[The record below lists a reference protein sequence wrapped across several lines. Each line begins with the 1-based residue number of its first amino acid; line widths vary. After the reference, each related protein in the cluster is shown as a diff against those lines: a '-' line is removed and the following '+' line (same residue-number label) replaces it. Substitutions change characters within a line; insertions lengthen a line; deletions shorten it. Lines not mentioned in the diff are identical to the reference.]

1 MAELPG
7 VESQAVLNRL
17 RWRCRRGMR
26 ELDQLLR
33 GWLDA
38 NCAGADAGRLAGFDS
53 LLDCEDSDLWAWF
66 SGSDRPLDAG
76 LARLVDE
83 IRAAHRA

>member
-1 MAELPG
+1 
-7 VESQAVLNRL
+7 VESDATLNRL

-33 GWLDA
+33 DWLDA
-38 NCAGADAGRLAGFDS
+38 NGASAGAAGLAGFEA
-53 LLDCEDSDLWAWF
+53 LLACEDSDLWTWF
-66 SGSDRPLDAG
+66 CGRARPPDARM
-76 LARLVDE
+76 ARLVDE

>member
-1 MAELPG
+1 MPGTPG
-7 VESQAVLNRL
+7 VESEVALNRL

-38 NCAGADAGRLAGFDS
+38 NGARADAGRIAGFVA
-53 LLDCEDSDLWAWF
+53 LLACEDSDLWAWF
-66 SGSDRPLDAG
+66 SGNGRPQDAA

-83 IRAAHRA
+83 IRTDHRA